1 MGVKSIILK
10 NRNIQTII
18 WLFKFQTL
26 TTNLIFQIEREM
38 LYSTK
43 PVRLDFCVKWFR
55 QNVSFCASPV
65 SRTKKIL
72 KSSHNLSKNGDF
84 KYFHCSS
91 GSSMNLNSFNFATFT
106 KNRFWLF
113 SWIFL
118 SVAIENRFWETLL
131 IHSKHS
137 NQKRSKKLPKNPELF
152 ENVLSLQRP

>member
-10 NRNIQTII
+10 NRNNQTVI
-18 WLFKFQTL
+18 WFFTFQTL

-43 PVRLDFCVKWFR
+43 PVRLDFCVKWFG

-106 KNRFWLF
+106 KKNFDCFFRY
-113 SWIFL
+113 FL
-118 SVAIENRFWETLL
+118 ALL
-131 IHSKHS
+131 
-137 NQKRSKKLPKNPELF
+137 
-152 ENVLSLQRP
+152 